1 MIQLIEATQ
10 PKKSFVDTMNCLAF
24 IRVLFKV
31 RAVLLINSIHQ
42 IFPHWLV
49 MWQLDEGWF
58 HVEYRKVTL
67 TEMKCFYFFNENT
80 CCSRYVI
87 PDGETHFALAILPSL
102 PVISW
107 TGYTEEMEEMR
118 NVIAVH
124 HSNVEYTC
132 VMPPGWHG
140 LYLCMKNEL
149 VADLNLLPETFWQNS
164 RDPGRAI
171 LPVDAI
177 ALQGFREFVR
187 WWFVRIQDLHTRG
200 VLDSEQGMI
209 LRAELIGEFRLLLDR
224 AVREEGDRTSL
235 KPSRRY
241 WIFDR
246 ACGIV
251 ETNLRKNLTTKDL
264 CQQLGV
270 SQRSLQYAFKDM
282 TGVGLKQY
290 ILARKLNAVR
300 EDLIRADP
308 QEVNVTAIA
317 SAYGFSNPSRFAQ
330 QFHRLFRIHPSTM
343 LEYRRQSEDRF

>member
-1 MIQLIEATQ
+1 MKFIQAKNQ
-10 PKKSFVDTMNCLAF
+10 KKEFVNPIKSIRF
-24 IRVLFKV
+24 IRIQFKV
-31 RAVLLINSIHQ
+31 RAVLLIDSIYK

-118 NVIAVH
+118 NAIAVH
-124 HSNVEYTC
+124 RSNVEYTC

-140 LYLCMKNEL
+140 LYLCLKNEL

-164 RDPGRAI
+164 QDPSQAI
-171 LPVDAI
+171 LQVDAI

-200 VLDSEQGMI
+200 VLNSEAGLI
-209 LRAELIGEFRLLLDR
+209 LQQELIHEFRSLLDR
-224 AVREEGDRTSL
+224 TFQSGGDRPSV

-246 ACGIV
+246 AGQIV
-251 ETNLRKNLTTKDL
+251 EANLRQNLTTEDF

-270 SQRSLQYAFKDM
+270 CQRALQYAFKDM

-308 QEVNVTAIA
+308 QEANVTAIA
-317 SAYGFSNPSRFAQ
+317 SAYGFSHPSRFSQ
-330 QFHRLFRIHPSTM
+330 QFHRLFRVHPSTL
-343 LEYRRQSEDRF
+343 LEYRRQSTDRF